1 MRQSSLTSIRQ
12 VGPQSC
18 KGRFF
23 RLPPV
28 VKGAECVLETR
39 RRLIRV
45 APYCQNTRIVSVFR
59 IGRKAAVS
67 VSAGG
72 CDPQSTHN
80 RPITDPYPAVSTP
93 SRIAYPRIR
102 KCGAVSAVSHFYGM
116 QPTGSPCSCLT
127 DPVWERARWGF
138 W

>member
-1 MRQSSLTSIRQ
+1 MTF
-12 VGPQSC
+12 V
-18 KGRFF
+18 F
-23 RLPPV
+23 
-28 VKGAECVLETR
+28 GAKRVLKTG

-45 APYCQNTRIVSVFR
+45 SPYCQNTRILSVFR
-59 IGRKAAVS
+59 FGRTAAVS

-102 KCGAVSAVSHFYGM
+102 IRRAVSAVSHSYGVGPKCRM
-116 QPTGSPCSCLT
+116 GFFAGRRHHPPRAKLESPEREGKGKGWV
-127 DPVWERARWGF
+127 PVL
-138 W
+138 

>member
-1 MRQSSLTSIRQ
+1 MDQAQFLWIT
-12 VGPQSC
+12 GLW
-18 KGRFF
+18 GAA
-23 RLPPV
+23 
-28 VKGAECVLETR
+28 VKGAKRVLETG

-45 APYCQNTRIVSVFR
+45 SPYCQNTRIGSAFR

-67 VSAGG
+67 VLAGG

-102 KCGAVSAVSHFYGM
+102 KYDAVSAASNFYAR
-116 QPTGSPCSCLT
+116 QPARGSRMVGC
-127 DPVWERARWGF
+127 R
-138 W
+138 